1 MLRSALSSFD
11 YENAAAIE
19 TVDGGGAVPAN
30 GAEANCLFVGQNSKG
45 AWVVRDR
52 LGLKAGIFRSRASAL
67 HFAKDEA
74 RASNLQFHEM
84 ATQVELDIDASS
96 A

>member
-1 MLRSALSSFD
+1 MLRSAPSSFD
-11 YENAAAIE
+11 YENTVAIE
-19 TVDGGGAVPAN
+19 TVDGAGVVPAN
-30 GAEANCLFVGQNSKG
+30 GTEANCLFVGQNSKG
-45 AWVVRDR
+45 SWVVRDR

-74 RASNLQFHEM
+74 RAGNVRFYEV
-84 ATQVELDIDASS
+84 ATRVELAINAS